1 MSHLQ
6 INALHYQHCGPIN
19 LVVEADTCIGI
30 HGKSGSGKS
39 LMLRALADLDQH
51 EGEIILD
58 DAPCL
63 SMPACQWRKQVALLP
78 PDSQWWFDTVGEH
91 FTQVDHES
99 LQRFGFGDEVL
110 QWQVSRLSTGEK
122 QRLALLRILQNQP
135 KVLLLDEPTANLDA
149 ANEKVFEQ
157 MVREYIEQHHACAVW
172 VSHDM
177 DQLNRVCNA
186 RYEIV
191 KGQLQESAC
200 LSS

>member
-1 MSHLQ
+1 MSLFQ
-6 INALHYQHCGPIN
+6 INALQYRHCGPID
-19 LVVEADTCIGI
+19 LAVDMGRCIGI

-51 EGEIILD
+51 EGEIVLD
-58 DAPCL
+58 EMSCL
-63 SMPACQWRKQVALLP
+63 SMPACQWRQQVALLP
-78 PDSQWWFDTVGEH
+78 ADSQWWFDTVGEH
-91 FTQVDHES
+91 FTNIDHDL

-157 MVREYIEQHHACAVW
+157 IVSEYIAKHHACAIW

-191 KGQLQESAC
+191 KGQLRESAC
-200 LSS
+200 LSN